1 MLESEFQRE
10 HAFESATEQE
20 STCPISDN
28 LHESVEA
35 DDVSVQML
43 DNLTLNTNPAESC
56 ESEEIQTKAL
66 PSSSSGQDL
75 VASDED
81 SEDVELGDTF
91 YSCSELLQRNCC
103 VLPYKAQKKTKEN
116 PFDFDIL
123 P

>member
-20 STCPISDN
+20 LTCPISDN

-56 ESEEIQTKAL
+56 ESEEIQIKAL